1 MGLLQLPYELKPFQ
15 LDTAALAALS
25 KALVVGVTTGGGK
38 STIALT
44 SAAVLFED
52 NEIDLAI
59 IECEVSKL
67 GEWQEDLALMT
78 KLSVLVYDGP
88 PSKRAKLRRVFGT
101 DRLDLGQPQVL
112 LGVYETFRGDLA
124 EKVPPKEPSASTGRP
139 GASRSKPKVAHV
151 TPGPLLEVLRGK
163 RVLFIQDEGPAKMG
177 ASRSS
182 WMYQAHWCA
191 RTELLKGAKD
201 YWCWV
206 LSATPMARDPVGY
219 FNVCRLLDPGRA
231 GTVEAFERDH
241 VNTRDEYGNPKTFKN
256 LDRSEEPWVVPLVE
270 KLRGLVVYRS
280 KAEPEIAACFPTKVA
295 MPPGTPGYTF
305 VEPTP
310 IEQDFWNAIYA
321 QYADG
326 SQSTLDVLFGLMRL
340 VVGHPMALTRSEGA
354 MAQDI
359 VRLVGKDGLAN
370 LPTTKLDAF
379 VNKLHSLDGA
389 QAVSFTYFG
398 QAILPLIHQ
407 RLLDEGFSVVVNHG
421 EVSPKDRKLAQET
434 FNAGDAQ
441 IYLSSDAGARGVN
454 LPAGEYAIDY
464 DIALTEETA
473 RQRRDRID
481 RLNSHHRTVYFTSM
495 VVKHTIEMG
504 IANLCADRQQWSQD
518 LGNDDGSGLSAK
530 ARKYILQAQRH

>member
-1 MGLLQLPYELKPFQ
+1 
-15 LDTAALAALS
+15 
-25 KALVVGVTTGGGK
+25 
-38 STIALT
+38 
-44 SAAVLFED
+44 
-52 NEIDLAI
+52 
-59 IECEVSKL
+59 
-67 GEWQEDLALMT
+67 
-78 KLSVLVYDGP
+78 
-88 PSKRAKLRRVFGT
+88 
-101 DRLDLGQPQVL
+101 
-112 LGVYETFRGDLA
+112 
-124 EKVPPKEPSASTGRP
+124 
-139 GASRSKPKVAHV
+139 
-151 TPGPLLEVLRGK
+151 
-163 RVLFIQDEGPAKMG
+163 
-177 ASRSS
+177 
-182 WMYQAHWCA
+182 
-191 RTELLKGAKD
+191 
-201 YWCWV
+201 
-206 LSATPMARDPVGY
+206 MARDPVGY
-219 FNVCRLLDPGRA
+219 FNVCRLLDPGRS

-256 LDRSEEPWVVPLVE
+256 LDRSDEPWVVPLVE

-359 VRLVGKDGLAN
+359 VRLVGAAGLAN
-370 LPTTKLDAF
+370 LPTTKLDTF
-379 VNKLHSLDGA
+379 VNKLHALDGA